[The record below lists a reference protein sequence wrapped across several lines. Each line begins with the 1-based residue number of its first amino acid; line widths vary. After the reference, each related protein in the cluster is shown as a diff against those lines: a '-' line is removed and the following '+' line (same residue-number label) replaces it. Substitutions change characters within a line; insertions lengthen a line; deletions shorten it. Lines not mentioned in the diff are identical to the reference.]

1 MLEIIEAGGWVMLP
15 IIACSIIATAIVLER
30 SWALRR
36 RRIMPDGLVSH
47 IWQLHRTGKLTEQRI
62 QEIRDGSPLGRIL
75 AAGIV
80 NRLHSRE
87 LMKDAIADTGR
98 QVVAGLERYLNTL
111 GTIASV
117 SPFLGLLGTVL
128 GIIDVFGVIS
138 GGGVGSPTLLAGG
151 IAKALITTAAGL
163 IVAIPALM
171 AHRFFNSKVN
181 KLAIAMEEQA
191 LRLVEVIKGER
202 EDWMEEAR

>member
-1 MLEIIEAGGWVMLP
+1 LETIEAGGWVMLP
-15 IIACSIIATAIVLER
+15 IIACSGVATAIVLER

-36 RRIMPDGLVSH
+36 RRIMPDNLVSG

-62 QEIRDGSPLGRIL
+62 QEIRDTSPLGRML
-75 AAGIV
+75 TAGVV
-80 NRLHSRE
+80 NRFHARE
-87 LMKDAIADTGR
+87 VMKEAIGDVGR

-117 SPFLGLLGTVL
+117 SPLLGLLGTVL
-128 GIIDVFGVIS
+128 GMMDIFAVINDA
-138 GGGVGSPTLLAGG
+138 GVGHAGLLAGG

-163 IVAIPALM
+163 MVAIPALM
-171 AHRFFNSKVN
+171 FHRFFNSKVN

-191 LRLVEVIKGER
+191 LRLVEVMKGER
-202 EDWMEEAR
+202 EDPMEDAR

>member
-1 MLEIIEAGGWVMLP
+1 MIEAGGWVMLP
-15 IIACSIIATAIVLER
+15 IIACSVAAMAIVLER
-30 SWALRR
+30 AWTLRR
-36 RRIMPDGLVSH
+36 RRIMPDNLVSG
-47 IWQLHRTGKLTEQRI
+47 IWQLHRTGRLTEERI
-62 QEIRDGSPLGRIL
+62 QEIHDASPLGRML

-80 NRLHSRE
+80 NRFHSRE
-87 LMKDAIADTGR
+87 VMKEAIGDVGR

-117 SPFLGLLGTVL
+117 TPLLGLLGTVL
-128 GIIDVFGVIS
+128 GMIDIFAVITDA
-138 GGGVGSPTLLAGG
+138 GVGHAGLLAGG

-163 IVAIPALM
+163 VVAIPALM

-202 EDWMEEAR
+202 EESLDDAR

>member
-1 MLEIIEAGGWVMLP
+1 LLEIIEAGGWVMLP
-15 IIACSIIATAIVLER
+15 IIACSVVAMAIVLER
-30 SWALRR
+30 SWTLRR
-36 RRIMPDGLVSH
+36 RRIMPDNLVSS
-47 IWQLHRTGKLTEQRI
+47 IWHLYRSGQLTEPRI
-62 QEIRDGSPLGRIL
+62 QEIRDASPLGRML
-75 AAGIV
+75 AAGIA

-87 LMKDAIADTGR
+87 IMKDSINDTGR

-138 GGGVGSPTLLAGG
+138 GGGVGNAVVLSGG

-163 IVAIPALM
+163 MVAIPALM
-171 AHRFFNSKVN
+171 FHRFFNSKVN

-191 LRLVEVIKGER
+191 LRLVEVMKGER
-202 EDWMEEAR
+202 DDPVEDAR

>member
-15 IIACSIIATAIVLER
+15 IIACSVVAMAIVLER
-30 SWALRR
+30 SWTLRR
-36 RRIMPDGLVSH
+36 RRIMPDNLVSS
-47 IWQLHRTGKLTEQRI
+47 IWHLYRSGQLTEPRI
-62 QEIRDGSPLGRIL
+62 QEIRDASPLGRML
-75 AAGIV
+75 AAGIA

-87 LMKDAIADTGR
+87 IMKDSINDTGR

-138 GGGVGSPTLLAGG
+138 GGGVGNAVVLSGG

-163 IVAIPALM
+163 MVAIPALM
-171 AHRFFNSKVN
+171 FHRFFNSKVN
-181 KLAIAMEEQA
+181 RLAIAMEEQA
-191 LRLVEVIKGER
+191 LRLVEVMKGER
-202 EDWMEEAR
+202 EDPVEDAR

>member
-1 MLEIIEAGGWVMLP
+1 LLEIIEAGGWVMLP
-15 IIACSIIATAIVLER
+15 IIACSIVATAIVLER

-36 RRIMPDGLVSH
+36 RRIMPDNLVST
-47 IWQLHRTGKLTEQRI
+47 IWQLHRTNKLTEQRI
-62 QEIRDGSPLGRIL
+62 QEIRDGSPLGRML
-75 AAGIV
+75 AAGVV
-80 NRLHSRE
+80 NRFHSRE
-87 LMKDAIADTGR
+87 IMKDVIGDVGR

-138 GGGVGSPTLLAGG
+138 GAGIGNSVLLAGG

-163 IVAIPALM
+163 MVAIPALM
-171 AHRFFNSKVN
+171 FHRFFNSKVG
-181 KLAIAMEEQA
+181 KLAIGMEEQA
-191 LRLVEVIKGER
+191 LRLVEVMKGER
-202 EDWMEEAR
+202 EDTLEDA

>member
-1 MLEIIEAGGWVMLP
+1 MLEIIQAGGWVMLP
-15 IIACSIIATAIVLER
+15 IIACSVLATAIVLER
-30 SWALRR
+30 LWALRR
-36 RRIMPDGLVSH
+36 RRIMPENLVSTL
-47 IWQLHRTGKLTEQRI
+47 WQLHRTGKLTEDRI
-62 QEIRDGSPLGRIL
+62 QEIRDASPLGRML
-75 AAGIV
+75 SAGVV
-80 NRLHSRE
+80 NRFHSRE
-87 LMKDAIADTGR
+87 IMKDAIGDTGR

-138 GGGVGSPTLLAGG
+138 GAGVGSPTLLAGG

-163 IVAIPALM
+163 MVAIPALM

-202 EDWMEEAR
+202 EDWQEEVR

>member
-1 MLEIIEAGGWVMLP
+1 LLEIIEAGGWVMLP
-15 IIACSIIATAIVLER
+15 IIACSVVATAIVLER
-30 SWALRR
+30 SWTLRR
-36 RRIMPDGLVSH
+36 RRIMPDNLVSS

-62 QEIRDGSPLGRIL
+62 QEIRDGSPLGRML
-75 AAGIV
+75 TSGIV
-80 NRLHSRE
+80 NRFHSRE
-87 LMKDAIADTGR
+87 VMKDAIIDTGR

-138 GGGVGSPTLLAGG
+138 GAGIGNAVLLSGG

-163 IVAIPALM
+163 MVAIPALM
-171 AHRFFNSKVN
+171 FHRFFNSKVGT
-181 KLAIAMEEQA
+181 LAIAMEEQA
-191 LRLVEVIKGER
+191 LRLVEVMKGER
-202 EDWMEEAR
+202 EDPVEDAR

>member
-1 MLEIIEAGGWVMLP
+1 LEIIEAGGWVMLP
-15 IIACSIIATAIVLER
+15 IIACSVVATAIVLER
-30 SWALRR
+30 SWTLRR
-36 RRIMPDGLVSH
+36 RRIMPDNLVSS
-47 IWQLHRTGKLTEQRI
+47 IWHLYRSGQLTEPRI
-62 QEIRDGSPLGRIL
+62 QEIRDASPLGRML
-75 AAGIV
+75 AAGIA

-87 LMKDAIADTGR
+87 IMKDSINDTGR

-138 GGGVGSPTLLAGG
+138 GGGVGNAVVLSGG

-163 IVAIPALM
+163 MVAIPALM
-171 AHRFFNSKVN
+171 FHRFFNSKVN

-191 LRLVEVIKGER
+191 LRLVEVMKGER
-202 EDWMEEAR
+202 EDPVEDAR

>member
-1 MLEIIEAGGWVMLP
+1 LLEIIQAGGWVMLP
-15 IIACSIIATAIVLER
+15 IIACSVLATAIVLER
-30 SWALRR
+30 LWALRR
-36 RRIMPDGLVSH
+36 RRIMPENLVST
-47 IWQLHRTGKLTEQRI
+47 IWQLHRTGKLTEDRI
-62 QEIRDGSPLGRIL
+62 QEIRDASPLGRML
-75 AAGIV
+75 SAGVV
-80 NRLHSRE
+80 NRFHSRE
-87 LMKDAIADTGR
+87 IMKDAIGDTGR

-138 GGGVGSPTLLAGG
+138 GAGVGSPTLLAGG

-163 IVAIPALM
+163 MVAIPALM

-202 EDWMEEAR
+202 EDWQEEVR